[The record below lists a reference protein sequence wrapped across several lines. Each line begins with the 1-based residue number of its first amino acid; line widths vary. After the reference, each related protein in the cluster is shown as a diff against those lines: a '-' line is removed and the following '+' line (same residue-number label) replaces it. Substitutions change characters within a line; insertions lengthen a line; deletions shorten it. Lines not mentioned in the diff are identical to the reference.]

1 MESKSGKH
9 LYSRGWF
16 GLIPLIG
23 GIVGIGLI
31 FLGIFKYRDRKLT
44 TIGFA
49 ALAFTVLI
57 YSSIYYYFNYSQ
69 AAKKSFSSFA
79 QPAMDNLIKNIEFY
93 KTEHGGYPDSLIY
106 LLKEDKA
113 INIMDAI
120 TNVIEYNGVPMSPII
135 ARKAMELMLNSP
147 KPIITNNKT
156 IDLGL
161 TARETEIL
169 KELAS
174 GATYNAIG
182 EKLFISP
189 FTVGTTW

>member
-31 FLGIFKYRDRKLT
+31 FLGVFKYRDRKLT

-49 ALAFTVLI
+49 ALAFTILI

-93 KTEHGGYPDSLIY
+93 KTEHGGYPDSLIH
-106 LLKEDKA
+106 LLKEDKFVQ
-113 INIMDAI
+113 IFD
-120 TNVIEYNGVPMSPII
+120 PIPGQ
-135 ARKAMELMLNSP
+135 P
-147 KPIITNNKT
+147 KPNNSEFYYKRLDT
-156 IDLGL
+156 TYYLFSAGID
-161 TARETEIL
+161 RI
-169 KELAS
+169 
-174 GATYNAIG
+174 
-182 EKLFISP
+182 P
-189 FTVGTTW
+189 FTSDDIFPSQNFFNRSKTGLVRPTQ